1 MKHSKAQNHA
11 GGSWKPELSPVRIA
25 AIYTVLG
32 FIALYV
38 SDFFLP
44 KHLSGQLLGQIQ
56 ALKGAIEVLL
66 TAGLIYVLTYYSE
79 RQLQQTNQRLEG
91 FASIVSHDLRNP
103 LNTMEGSLE
112 LAEETG
118 DAEDFERCR
127 QTIYQMRRLIED
139 LLTLAREGDIIESTA
154 PVDVGEAA
162 QSAWETAPTENASL
176 SIETDLVIE
185 ADKSRVEQLFG
196 NLYRNAVEHGG
207 PAVTVRIGESEGGFF
222 IADDGPG
229 IPKGS
234 GEAVFNAG
242 YSTTSDGTGLG
253 LDIVRQIS
261 EAHGWDVSAEESR
274 EGGARFEFTSVQRQ
288 R

>member
-1 MKHSKAQNHA
+1 MEHSKARNHA
-11 GGSWKPELSPVRIA
+11 TDSWKPELSPVRIA

-32 FIALYV
+32 LIALYV

-44 KHLSGQLLGQIQ
+44 NHLSGQLLGRIQ

-66 TAGLIYVLTYYSE
+66 TAGLIYGLTYYSE
-79 RQLQQTNQRLEG
+79 RQLQQTNERLEN

-118 DAEDFERCR
+118 DTEDFERCR
-127 QTIYQMRRLIED
+127 QTIHQMRRLIED
-139 LLTLAREGDIIESTA
+139 LLTLAREGAIIESTA
-154 PVDVGEAA
+154 PVDLEDAA
-162 QSAWETAPTENASL
+162 ESAWQAVPTEDASL
-176 SIETDLVIE
+176 SIETNLVIE
-185 ADKSRVEQLFG
+185 ADTDRVEQLFG

-207 PAVTVRIGESEGGFF
+207 PTVTVRIGESEDGFF
-222 IADDGPG
+222 VADDGPG
-229 IPKGS
+229 LPKES

-253 LDIVRQIS
+253 LAIVRRIS
-261 EAHGWDVSAEESR
+261 DAHGWDVSAEESR
-274 EGGARFEFTSVQRQ
+274 EGGARFEFIGVQRQ

>member
-1 MKHSKAQNHA
+1 MKNSKVQNHVTN
-11 GGSWKPELSPVRIA
+11 SWKPELSPIRIA

-38 SDFFLP
+38 SDSFLP
-44 KHLSGQLLGQIQ
+44 KHLSGQLLGQAQ

-66 TAGLIYVLTYYSE
+66 TAGLIYVLTSYSE
-79 RQLQQTNQRLEG
+79 RQLERTNQRLEN

-103 LNTMEGSLE
+103 LTTMEGSLE

-118 DAEDFERCR
+118 DTEDFERCR

-139 LLTLAREGDIIESTA
+139 LLTLAREGAIVESTA
-154 PVDVGEAA
+154 AVDVKETAE
-162 QSAWETAPTENASL
+162 SAWQAAPTEDATL
-176 SIETDLVIE
+176 SVETDLVIE
-185 ADKSRVEQLFG
+185 ADTERVEQLFG
-196 NLYRNAVEHGG
+196 NLYRNAVEHGD
-207 PAVTVRIGESEGGFF
+207 PTVTVRIGETEDGFF
-222 IADDGPG
+222 ISDDGPG
-229 IPKGS
+229 LPKGS

-253 LDIVRQIS
+253 LDIVREIS
-261 EAHGWDVSAEESR
+261 EAHGWDVSAQESR
-274 EGGARFEFTSVQRQ
+274 EDGARFEFTGVERQ